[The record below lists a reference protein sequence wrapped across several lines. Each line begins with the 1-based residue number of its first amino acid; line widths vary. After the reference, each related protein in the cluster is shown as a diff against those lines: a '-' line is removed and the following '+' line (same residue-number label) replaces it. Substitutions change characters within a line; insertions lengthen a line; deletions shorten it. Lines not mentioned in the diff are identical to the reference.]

1 LIDLACVLCKKSTG
15 LSWEGDEPAAAVVE
29 EEAAPPAEES
39 APAPQ
44 AEPEAPTAEA
54 TLPEASIVEGEY
66 SAEVEVPS
74 RVVVVTMLTDT
85 LVFLSTGAE
94 AEGSEIPS
102 AVPVEDVAPET
113 QEAAVEAPEPMEVA
127 TGEAAATAGGE
138 DAALPEPTLEVVV
151 RSPEIQDAEPICSAP
166 MTEAAA
172 SSRGGIEL
180 LADDLVDPVVDQA
193 EQWMKVSSHNS

>member
-1 LIDLACVLCKKSTG
+1 VA
-15 LSWEGDEPAAAVVE
+15 E

-44 AEPEAPTAEA
+44 VEPEALTTEA
-54 TLPEASIVEGEY
+54 TLPEASVVEGKY

-74 RVVVVTMLTDT
+74 RVVVVAMLTDT

-102 AVPVEDVAPET
+102 VVPVEDVAPET
-113 QEAAVEAPEPMEVA
+113 QEAVAEAPELMEVA
-127 TGEAAATAGGE
+127 AGEAAATTEGG
-138 DAALPEPTLEVVV
+138 DDALPEPALEVVV
-151 RSPEIQDAEPICSAP
+151 RSREIQDAEPIRSAP
-166 MTEAAA
+166 MTEAAT

-180 LADDLVDPVVDQA
+180 LADDPVDPTTVARHLEAVRQA